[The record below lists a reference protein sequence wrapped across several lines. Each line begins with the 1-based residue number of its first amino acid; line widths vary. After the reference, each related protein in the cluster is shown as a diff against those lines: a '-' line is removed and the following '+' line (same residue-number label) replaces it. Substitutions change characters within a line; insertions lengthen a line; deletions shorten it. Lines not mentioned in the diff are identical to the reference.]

1 MLGLRQNQVRVTT
14 KRLGGGFGGKEGIFQ
29 YSCLSALAA
38 MKMRRS
44 VNCFLEFADDMLYT
58 GKRHESYI
66 EGVLYANKKTKKFE
80 FYDVHAYTDAG
91 YATDLSPAVLERLV
105 YHIDNSYYFKAIR
118 VVGRACKTNLR
129 SNTAF
134 RGFGAP
140 QAVLFTELMVEKAAK
155 TLGICALDLRK
166 INLYTAEDLTQ
177 YSQKIGDIPL
187 LECFDS
193 ALEKSKYH
201 TL

>member
-1 MLGLRQNQVRVTT
+1 
-14 KRLGGGFGGKEGIFQ
+14 
-29 YSCLSALAA
+29 
-38 MKMRRS
+38 
-44 VNCFLEFADDMLYT
+44 
-58 GKRHESYI
+58 
-66 EGVLYANKKTKKFE
+66 
-80 FYDVHAYTDAG
+80 
-91 YATDLSPAVLERLV
+91 
-105 YHIDNSYYFKAIR
+105 
-118 VVGRACKTNLR
+118 
-129 SNTAF
+129 
-134 RGFGAP
+134 
-140 QAVLFTELMVEKAAK
+140 VLFTELMVEKAAK